1 MGGLIGFEVGA
12 KCVCVRQGKI
22 LEGVLT
28 GVCVCVYVWVYLGRV
43 DLDGLGGRVDWL
55 GACVWSGVWSLRV
68 CGRSI

>member
-1 MGGLIGFEVGA
+1 M
-12 KCVCVRQGKI
+12 CVCAAGENIGGCVDGC
-22 LEGVLT
+22 
-28 GVCVCVYVWVYLGRV
+28 VCVCVYVWVYLGRV